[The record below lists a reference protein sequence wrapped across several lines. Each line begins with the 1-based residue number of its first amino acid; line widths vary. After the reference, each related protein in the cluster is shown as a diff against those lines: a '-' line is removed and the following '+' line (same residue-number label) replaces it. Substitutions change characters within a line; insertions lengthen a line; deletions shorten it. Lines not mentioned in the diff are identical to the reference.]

1 MNHASAL
8 ALALTLLV
16 QVSSTESRQPAPLPS
31 RAPKLVVLISV
42 DQMRGDYIDRFQH
55 QWTRGLKRLVTDGA
69 WFRQA
74 DYPYANTVTCAGHAS
89 ISTGTVPA
97 VHGMVLNEWWER
109 NNSRLAKCTDDET
122 QQLISYGA
130 QVRGIGHSAR
140 QLMSTTLADE
150 MRLQLSP
157 APRVVSLSLKA
168 RSAINLGGHR
178 PDVVAWFDDE
188 GAEWVTSTAFTKTP
202 APFVVDF
209 VKAHPMTHELDRTWD
224 RALPRDRYLYD
235 GSPEGRRKTAFGTTE
250 FPHAVKAGGAEA
262 GVAFADAWK
271 SSPFSDAYV
280 AALAAASLDALSL
293 GRGAGIDVLA
303 LSFSGLDEVGHDF
316 GPDSHEVQDVMIR
329 LDAELGALL
338 DKLDRDVGRDA
349 YVVGLTADHGV
360 SPVPERAKAQG
371 FDAGRINTVAIGRAI
386 DAVLERELG
395 GGPYRTRVIY
405 SDIYFNEGVYAKLA
419 QQPKALDAV
428 IDAVRATEGVWR
440 VYRREQLSVADPLTR
455 PSALSHFDGRSGDLI
470 MLGRAYWITSTST
483 TTHGTSHGYDTR
495 VPVLLY
501 GRGIKQGEYLLP
513 ASPLDLAP
521 TLAFL
526 AGITLPDPFGRLL
539 SEAIAPGR

>member
-1 MNHASAL
+1 MRITSAL
-8 ALALTLLV
+8 AIALGLLV
-16 QVSSTESRQPAPLPS
+16 QSPLVHAGQTAQPLA
-31 RAPKLVVLISV
+31 RAPKLVVLITV

-55 QWTRGLKRLVTDGA
+55 QWTKGLKRLVTDGA
-69 WFRQA
+69 WFRRA

-97 VHGMVLNEWWER
+97 IHGMVLNEWWER
-109 NNSRLAKCTDDET
+109 NNSRLARCTDDET
-122 QQLISYGA
+122 QQLVSFGGP
-130 QVRGIGHSAR
+130 VTGIGHSAR
-140 QLMSTTLADE
+140 QLMATTLADE

-188 GAEWVTSTAFTKTP
+188 ASEWVTSTAFAKTP

-209 VKAHPMTHELDRTWD
+209 VKAHPMAREVDRVWD
-224 RALPRDRYLYD
+224 RALPQEQYLYD
-235 GSPEGRRKTAFGTTE
+235 GSALGRQKTAFATTA
-250 FPHAVKAGGAEA
+250 FPHFVKGATAEA
-262 GVAFADAWK
+262 GVGWADAWK
-271 SSPFSDAYV
+271 TSPFADAYV
-280 AALAAASLDALSL
+280 AGLAAASLDALSL

-316 GPDSHEVQDVMIR
+316 GPDSHEIQDIMVR

-338 DKLDRDVGRDA
+338 DKLDRDVGRDQ

-360 SPVPERAKAQG
+360 APVPERVKAQG
-371 FDAGRINTVAIGRAI
+371 FDAGRINTAALGRAI

-395 GGPYRTRVIY
+395 GGPFRTRVIY
-405 SDIYFNEGVYAKLA
+405 SDIYFNEGVYEKLS
-419 QQPKALDAV
+419 KAPEALAAV
-428 IDAVRATEGVWR
+428 IDTIRGTEGVAR
-440 VYRREQLSVADPLTR
+440 IYRREQLSMVDPMTR
-455 PSALSHFDGRSGDLI
+455 PSALSHYDGRSGDLI
-470 MLGRAYWITSTST
+470 MLGRAHWITSTST
-483 TTHGTSHGYDTR
+483 STHGTAHAYDQR

-501 GRGIKQGEYLLP
+501 GRGIKPGEYLEP

-526 AGITLPDPFGRLL
+526 TGVTLPDAFGRLL
-539 SEAIAPGR
+539 TEAIAPGR